1 MLSKRY
7 GRYSFL
13 FLKPKEVFICNED
26 DDVFEYLKQLSD
38 KVEKNKDTSDF
49 VFNGGFAGY
58 FSYNFGV
65 DLFEIERKKDTSPI
79 PKAYFGYFEDFVVID
94 HFEKRHMLLLH
105 LKL

>member
-1 MLSKRY
+1 MQILVYNIVPDPFLIFCHLKSDFSVLLESSMLSKRY

-65 DLFEIERKKDTSPI
+65 DLFEN
-79 PKAYFGYFEDFVVID
+79 
-94 HFEKRHMLLLH
+94 
-105 LKL
+105 